1 MLGGEMTGYQTKS
14 EIVYHI
20 ILDRIISGEYKPGDK
35 LIIRRIA
42 KELNVSE
49 IPIREAIKNLEA
61 EGYVT
66 HDANKSVLV
75 WKCSRDEI
83 DGVFHIKGVLE
94 GYATR
99 MSIDYLTPSD
109 IEELKAIN
117 EEMRTACTGE
127 EATRFSEL
135 NEKFH
140 MRIYRDNPNRNL
152 VSMIKELWIKWAVT
166 RRVFATAPSRMD
178 DSIADHERIIEL
190 IQAKDYDT
198 LEMFT
203 REHKFNAGREM
214 IKKL

>member
-1 MLGGEMTGYQTKS
+1 MTGYQTKS

-109 IEELKAIN
+109 N
-117 EEMRTACTGE
+117 
-127 EATRFSEL
+127 
-135 NEKFH
+135 
-140 MRIYRDNPNRNL
+140 
-152 VSMIKELWIKWAVT
+152 
-166 RRVFATAPSRMD
+166 
-178 DSIADHERIIEL
+178 
-190 IQAKDYDT
+190 
-198 LEMFT
+198 
-203 REHKFNAGREM
+203 
-214 IKKL
+214 